1 MEIVH
6 VLKLKQTISFSPCL
20 YRKPSNVVSFF
31 HCHSKELLFLGFL
44 FPAAPILFF
53 FCWNTIPM
61 GLWDHELQKGWW
73 YVLFLALCNMPRQS
87 INIHWINLCHHH
99 SSNCPHVGNQWMT
112 SCKCQNDLL
121 KKIFIAFFSRRP
133 FWKLSC
139 QNLFISKFPCSYF
152 FCVFLSVFLSTL
164 YFS

>member
-1 MEIVH
+1 MLFWRNSTLCALCGLINHYSNFLRIFFSLSLSALILSFAENLVEIVH

-121 KKIFIAFFSRRP
+121 KKS
-133 FWKLSC
+133 L
-139 QNLFISKFPCSYF
+139 
-152 FCVFLSVFLSTL
+152 
-164 YFS
+164 